1 MLFVWFSLLDP
12 IVINV
17 ILLISTMYFINDGI
31 MDNNLKHIKSLEL
44 IKRIAMKNKPWK
56 ILGANIHRW
65 ANFP

>member
-1 MLFVWFSLLDP
+1 
-12 IVINV
+12 
-17 ILLISTMYFINDGI
+17 MYFINDGI